1 MAGYD
6 ADPPARGAP
15 GPDRRA
21 AHAARPLV
29 GNSGRNYQT
38 VG

>member
-1 MAGYD
+1 MMPTRRLGAL
-6 ADPPARGAP
+6 PAPTGERRT
-15 GPDRRA
+15 RRA
-21 AHAARPLV
+21 PSV